1 MLESASIQDL
11 PVSALEG
18 ACLLWAT
25 VGPASG
31 GAQVRLA
38 DAMTPLINK
47 SLSQTSHAAQAAF
60 DQAVVTLLGERR
72 YDHAWQLLGEHA
84 TEAGR
89 LSGRLA
95 AQLLTDA
102 DTKILLQDTTVTG
115 RVVASALAAQAPAT
129 AVWRDKKRF
138 ATLC

>member
-1 MLESASIQDL
+1 
-11 PVSALEG
+11 
-18 ACLLWAT
+18 
-25 VGPASG
+25 
-31 GAQVRLA
+31 
-38 DAMTPLINK
+38 MTPLINK
-47 SLSQTSHAAQAAF
+47 SLSQPSHAAQAAF

-138 ATLC
+138 ATLCQETEMLRPLGQLSGLFLRWFSLDNDLDLR